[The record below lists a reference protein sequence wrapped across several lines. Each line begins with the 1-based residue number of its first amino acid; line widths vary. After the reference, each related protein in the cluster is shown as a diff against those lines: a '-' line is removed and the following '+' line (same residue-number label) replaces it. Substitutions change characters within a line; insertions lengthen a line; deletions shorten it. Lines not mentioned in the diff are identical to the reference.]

1 LKDLIKQAIQE
12 SEEAI
17 RGIKEMEKK
26 EDEAVWTLIDL
37 TKASNLIKYNDEIIN
52 RPKKEWF

>member
-1 LKDLIKQAIQE
+1 
-12 SEEAI
+12 
-17 RGIKEMEKK
+17 MEKK

>member
-1 LKDLIKQAIQE
+1 MKDLIKQAIQE